1 MKYDSNEARAFLENF
16 SSKSYLDI
24 FNIRSRVEQRDWERF
39 AISDVKDEVFS
50 IENKFPRSKNVLY
63 VHIPFCM
70 TRCGYCPYYTEPYDS
85 RRLVGTYLEA
95 LDREI
100 DGIKRT
106 PYLQSTRFASL
117 YWGGGTPSVLH
128 GEEIAHLYEK
138 IASSFHFEAHA
149 EMSFEANP
157 ATLTESK
164 IATLARVGFN
174 RVSLGVQTF
183 SSRLLREMECAHT
196 PEHARRVIENVLDA
210 GLTVNIDCIYGL
222 IGQTSADVDEDVDI
236 LSGFGRPIQ
245 ITYFPLRIAEN
256 TPLHA
261 ELAKRG
267 GMSLREHQTH
277 LLELDLHIEK
287 RLTGNGFEREE
298 CPVFYHSKGG
308 ADHKYHST
316 ETRVVGVGSSAGTLL
331 DRGESSNFPNV
342 SEYIAAVANGQ
353 DTALSGI
360 VLNEKQ
366 AHERF
371 VLYRILYMNRSL
383 PDFRKIL
390 DDRFQEY
397 YGKPVNG
404 LYEKVLNDMVKLRFA
419 KVQGERVI
427 LTDRLWHVLNRVKI
441 GMPSIL

>member
-1 MKYDSNEARAFLENF
+1 MKYHSEEARSFLDSF

-39 AISDVKDEVFS
+39 AITDVKDEVFS
-50 IENKFPRSKNVLY
+50 HENAFPRSKNVMY

-85 RRLVGTYLEA
+85 RRLVGAYLEA
-95 LDREI
+95 LEHEI
-100 DGIKRT
+100 DGIKQM
-106 PYLQSTRFASL
+106 PYLQSTQFASL

-128 GEEIAHLYEK
+128 ADEIAHLYDK
-138 IASSFHFEAHA
+138 ITSSFHFEAHA

-164 IATLARVGFN
+164 IATLRQVGFN

-183 SSRLLREMECAHT
+183 SQRLLREMECAHT
-196 PEHARRVIENVLDA
+196 PEHARRVIERLLDA

-222 IGQTSADVDEDVDI
+222 IGQTNADVDEDVDV
-236 LSGFGRPIQ
+236 LGSFRGPIQ
-245 ITYFPLRIAEN
+245 TTYFPLRIAEN

-261 ELAKRG
+261 ELARRG
-267 GMSLREHQTH
+267 GMSLHEHQTR
-277 LLELDLHIEK
+277 LLELDARIEK
-287 RLTGNGFEREE
+287 KLTGNGFVREE

-308 ADHKYHST
+308 SDHKYHST

-342 SEYIAAVANGQ
+342 SEYIAAVVNGQ

-360 VLNEKQ
+360 VLSEQQ

-383 PDFRKIL
+383 PAFRQIL
-390 DDRFQEY
+390 DERFQEY
-397 YGKPVNG
+397 YGKPVDG
-404 LYEKVLNDMVKLRFA
+404 LYDKVLADMVKLRFV
-419 KVQGERVI
+419 KMDGERVV
-427 LTDRLWHVLNRVKI
+427 LTDRLWHILNRVKI